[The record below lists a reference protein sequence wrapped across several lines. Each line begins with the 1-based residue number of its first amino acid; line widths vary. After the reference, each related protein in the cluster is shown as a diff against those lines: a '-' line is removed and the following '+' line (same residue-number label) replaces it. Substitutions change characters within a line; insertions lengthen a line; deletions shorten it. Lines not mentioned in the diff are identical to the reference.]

1 MKESNIFSRLKM
13 RFIGILQDAYSN
25 NEKDLSFDYNADLD
39 KRFENNMAKLQD
51 AVILLDKAEDADDKV
66 AAKVALVYIR
76 VYAMNLSNF
85 FEDFK
90 DDADLLRSSSIWPD
104 IPENYELPKH
114 YNFPHK

>member
-1 MKESNIFSRLKM
+1 MKEINIFSELKM
-13 RFIGILQDAYSN
+13 KYIQILQDAFPN
-25 NEKDLSFDYNADLD
+25 NEKELSFDYNADLD
-39 KRFENNMAKLQD
+39 QRFESGMTKLQD
-51 AVILLDKAEDADDKV
+51 AIILLKKAKDANDKIATKT
-66 AAKVALVYIR
+66 ALVYIR

-104 IPENYELPKH
+104 IPENYELPEH